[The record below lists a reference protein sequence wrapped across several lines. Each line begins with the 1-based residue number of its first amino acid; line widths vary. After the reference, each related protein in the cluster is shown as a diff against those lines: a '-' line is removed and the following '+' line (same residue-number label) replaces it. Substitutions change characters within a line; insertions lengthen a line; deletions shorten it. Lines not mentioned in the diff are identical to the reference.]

1 MDFADSILKK
11 NPDTGRSTGS
21 YIIFYQGGTIDHVTH
36 VLVPVA
42 QSSAESV
49 DNAACATWM
58 ASAHFRMLIH
68 EYLNKGPFIVLEE
81 APLMVLASNSV
92 MSMAKNGKDTKHT
105 RHISRRI
112 HLVRNGE
119 SLICT
124 RLTGVREVCNW
135 QTLLPIILV
144 SMI

>member
-1 MDFADSILKK
+1 
-11 NPDTGRSTGS
+11 
-21 YIIFYQGGTIDHVTH
+21 
-36 VLVPVA
+36 
-42 QSSAESV
+42 
-49 DNAACATWM
+49 M

-119 SLICT
+119 KFNMHKIDWCEGGKKLEDIANKNVGENDLNPRMKYIMVRLEKRYRTLIQE
-124 RLTGVREVCNW
+124 G
-135 QTLLPIILV
+135 
-144 SMI
+144 